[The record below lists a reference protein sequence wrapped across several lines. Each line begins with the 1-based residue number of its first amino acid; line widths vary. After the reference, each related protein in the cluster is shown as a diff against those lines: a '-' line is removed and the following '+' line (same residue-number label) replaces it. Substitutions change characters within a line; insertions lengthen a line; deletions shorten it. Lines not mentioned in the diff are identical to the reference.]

1 MPERRR
7 IKRRSISYYLRIVD
21 VEANQVLGHLAD
33 ITLQGLKMDSQ
44 KAIPVPKDFRLRIY
58 TTADVSDKDYIDFLA
73 SSRWC
78 QIDPLEPSLYDVGF
92 QIVRIDPHDATI
104 IQHIVDK
111 YTAKESSFNF

>member
-7 IKRRSISYYLRIVD
+7 TKRRSISYYMRVID
-21 VEANQVLGHLAD
+21 VGSNQVLGHLAD

-44 KAIPVPKDFRLRIY
+44 KAVPVPKDFRLRIY
-58 TTADVSDKDYIDFLA
+58 TTADVSDKEYIEFFA

-92 QIVRIDPHDATI
+92 EIIRIDPHDAAI
-104 IQHIVDK
+104 VSHIVDK
-111 YTAKESSFNF
+111 YTAKESNFIF